1 MKRILSILAVL
12 ASITGTSFSQ
22 ETDGRNFGIDGFAAY
37 EGTAGTQWYHAGGTT
52 GGQGGKT
59 VYASNFSEL
68 QAYLQSSKPYIILV
82 DKDITTGMKCYV
94 DDINSGH
101 LLDDQSGASGQE
113 TTYGERIMI
122 ADNKTLIGITNPQT
136 GKAPLFSRITF
147 VMQGVH
153 NVIIRNCRFTMVG
166 APILKSGENKIVAWR
181 NGKQVEVGDPD
192 CIGMQADAIS
202 ANTNGGSHVWIDHC
216 EFFNGNA
223 ANKDR
228 YDGLVDCKN
237 NVQWITLSYNYFH
250 DHDKA
255 CLWGKG
261 DSDVFDNARTIT
273 AHHNYFH
280 NIEGS
285 RLPLQR
291 GGNVHYANNYV
302 NNCADGWDLRTKS
315 VGYADASYF
324 KDSKAPILPD
334 GGGVV
339 KINTA
344 EGYGIVYDN
353 CTRVIKGAGVT
364 YVNAPAKYDKEFT
377 SGIDGTWVPTDTWS
391 GYFLN
396 SHDKA
401 MDVPA
406 VCEKYSGAGKIEIW
420 KTYADAIP
428 AADKDEYMTAV
439 NNQRSYQSASGTVT
453 EKVYDENGNTVTPS
467 GTPDPTPDPD
477 PDPTPD
483 PKPEAIQ
490 INFPVS
496 ADGITASGTTT
507 MSATEIAIKNGFYSG
522 TAGYDNGIILKVAG
536 GFKAGDVFTVAGT
549 INVKTSDAKY
559 DTKILTTVVLAK
571 ATAGIQADRVEEEI
585 HTFQPFANVAEGKTA
600 TDQTYTLAND
610 YDELWLVRSGG
621 TTATVTKLIVTRSA
635 GTGISD
641 IETVILDSG
650 AMYDISGRRIAAPLK
665 GQLYIKDG
673 KKHVAQ

>member
-1 MKRILSILAVL
+1 MKRILSIMAVL
-12 ASITGTSFSQ
+12 AIVSGTAFSQ
-22 ETDGRNFGIDGFAAY
+22 QINGRDFGIDGFAAY

-52 GGQGGKT
+52 GGQGGKV
-59 VYASNFSEL
+59 VYAGSFSEL

-101 LLDDQSGASGQE
+101 LLDDQSGAAGQE

-122 ADNKTLIGITNPQT
+122 ADNKTLIGIVNPQT

-181 NGKQVEVGDPD
+181 NGAQVEVGDPD
-192 CIGMQADAIS
+192 CIGIQADAVS
-202 ANTNGGSHVWIDHC
+202 AKTNGGSHVWIDHC

-237 NVQWITLSYNYFH
+237 NIQWLTISYNYFH

-261 DSDVFDNARTIT
+261 DSDVFDNCRTIS

-280 NIEGS
+280 NIDGS

-291 GGNVHYANNYV
+291 GGNVHYMNNYM
-302 NNCADGWDLRTKS
+302 NNCADGWDLRTSS

-334 GGGVV
+334 GGGIL
-339 KINTA
+339 KINTT

-353 CTRVIKGAGVT
+353 CRRVIKGAGVT
-364 YVNAPAKYDKEFT
+364 FVNAPAKYDKEFT
-377 SGIDGTWVPTDTWS
+377 SGTNGTWTPADTWK
-391 GYFLN
+391 GYFVN
-396 SHDKA
+396 SYDKA
-401 MDVPA
+401 MDVPGI
-406 VCEKYSGAGKIEIW
+406 CEKYSGAGKIEIW
-420 KTYADAIP
+420 KTYADAVP
-428 AADKDEYMTAV
+428 ASDKDEYITAV
-439 NNQRSYQSASGTVT
+439 NSQRSYQTSTGTHT

-467 GTPDPTPDPD
+467 GTSQPDDPSQ
-477 PDPTPD
+477 
-483 PKPEAIQ
+483 EAAQ
-490 INFPVS
+490 INFPTS
-496 ADGITASGTTT
+496 TDGITVSGTTT
-507 MSATEIAIKNGFYSG
+507 MNSGSISLKNGFYSSS
-522 TAGYDNGIILKVAG
+522 AGADNGVILKIAG
-536 GFKAGDVFTVAGT
+536 GFKAGDIVTIAGT
-549 INVKTSDAKY
+549 IKVADGKRATA
-559 DTKILTTVVLAK
+559 VLAK
-571 ATAGIQADRVEEEI
+571 ATAGQQATAVDEEI
-585 HTFQPFANVAEGKTA
+585 HKFEDFTA
-600 TDQTYTLAND
+600 TAADQTYTLTKD
-610 YDELWLVRSGG
+610 YDELWIVRDGN
-621 TTATVTKLIVTRSA
+621 TTATLTKIIVSRPTSID
-635 GTGISD
+635 G
-641 IETVILDSG
+641 IETTMLGTG
-650 AMYDISGRRIAAPLK
+650 AMYDISGRKIAGPTK

-673 KKHVAQ
+673 KKHVAK